1 MLSVVNNTYSLNT
14 QRQLQKNT
22 MKLGGSLERLS
33 SGLRVNN
40 ARDDAAALSISLSL
54 RSNIASM
61 NQAVRNT
68 NDGLSL
74 LSVAEGALVETGNML
89 QRMRELAIESSN
101 ATLNT
106 TQRASINQE
115 FTALQSEIDRI
126 SLVTNFNGQYM
137 LNGSLASGAATS
149 LNLQVDI
156 QNTSTSRINLN
167 SAANLTNMDTTALNI
182 SSSSISSATA
192 AQSALVNIDAAI
204 STVATSRGNIGA
216 VQNRL
221 SRTVSN
227 LSINIENTTAA
238 ESRLRDADMAAEISQ
253 FTQNQIKVQ
262 ASTSM
267 LAQANL
273 VPQSV
278 LQLLK

>member
-1 MLSVVNNTYSLNT
+1 MNT

-22 MKLGGSLERLS
+22 AALGGSLERLS

-40 ARDDAAALSISLSL
+40 ARDDAAALSISISL

-74 LSVAEGALVETGNML
+74 LSVAEGALVESGNML

-115 FTALQSEIDRI
+115 FVALQSEIDRI

-137 LNGSLASGAATS
+137 LNGSLASGAATT

-167 SAANLTNMDTTALNI
+167 SSVNLTNMDTTALGV
-182 SSSSISSATA
+182 STASISSATA
-192 AQSALVNIDAAI
+192 AQSALVNIDAAL

-221 SRTVSN
+221 TRTISN

-238 ESRLRDADMAAEISQ
+238 ESRLRDADMAAEISK

-278 LQLLK
+278 LQLLQ